1 MEAAKTVER
10 PPKFR
15 RAERRHDQK
24 QTSPASVVSSPCL
37 VPRSAAFRLQKLCFA
52 PSFPIHKSLQP
63 KGRAPLLPGVCSWRI
78 LEAVLAMIVLFIP
91 GSTLWSSDFYLSHL
105 GPAPL
110 RFAAVPA
117 KSGDFVWPISLYPAR
132 AVTNVVA
139 DTSSASSTNSA
150 ISLAS
155 GSVNQSQ
162 TNGVSSTPAPETT
175 ASTPL
180 IGASTP
186 NGLDGNPL
194 SASNLLVVTPQM
206 LADFFKANLDSSM
219 RQSTNAPAGAD
230 VPFNPPIPKPTP
242 SSEAIYRTQ

>member
-1 MEAAKTVER
+1 LEAKNHRFTAAASSTGHFLPIITKMEAAKTVER

-24 QTSPASVVSSPCL
+24 QCL
-37 VPRSAAFRLQKLCFA
+37 
-52 PSFPIHKSLQP
+52 
-63 KGRAPLLPGVCSWRI
+63 WRI
-78 LEAVLAMIVLFIP
+78 LGAVLATIVLFIP

-117 KSGDFVWPISLYPAR
+117 KPGDFVWPISLNPAR
-132 AVTNVVA
+132 AVTNVLA
-139 DTSSASSTNSA
+139 DTSSASTTNSA

-155 GSVNQSQ
+155 SSVNQSQ
-162 TNGVSSTPAPETT
+162 TNGVSSIPAREAA

-219 RQSTNAPAGAD
+219 RLSTNAPSGAD